1 MYREIEKHIT
11 VFGIIRPCSRADTVL
26 RVFLIDLGL
35 ARATSSATRRKPRSQ
50 PDILAVSG
58 RTPGRRT
65 LQLAADEHLAGGI
78 NAVDLED

>member
-35 ARATSSATRRKPRSQ
+35 ARATNDVMKRRPQYQRGGASFWKN
-50 PDILAVSG
+50 A
-58 RTPGRRT
+58 RT
-65 LQLAADEHLAGGI
+65 
-78 NAVDLED
+78 